1 MQRLVVLA
9 VNQLKYMREDDKT
22 VRVDI
27 RIVELFRKLQKMKRH
42 SKEYEDTIKA
52 IRVIVDNIGKNI
64 EPEMKRKKK

>member
-1 MQRLVVLA
+1 
-9 VNQLKYMREDDKT
+9 MREDDKT